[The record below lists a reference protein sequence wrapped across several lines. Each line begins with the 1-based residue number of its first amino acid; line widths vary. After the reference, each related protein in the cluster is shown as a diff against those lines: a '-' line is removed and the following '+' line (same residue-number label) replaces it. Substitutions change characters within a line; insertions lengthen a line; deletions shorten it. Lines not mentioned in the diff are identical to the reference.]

1 MARSPR
7 TDAKF
12 RRIYDGHFVAIRS
25 YCLRRLPASDV
36 NDAVAEVFLVV
47 WRRIDDVPDGDE
59 APLWLYGIARN
70 VVRNADRSARRRDR
84 LSGRLR
90 PFRSPSAPDP
100 ETLVIRRSEDDEV
113 LAALAELRPADQEIL
128 RLSIWEEL
136 SNKEIAEVL
145 DIDAHAVTMR
155 LTRARNRLAGR
166 LGMDKKRQVMW
177 ADPQPVGE
185 GGEQ

>member
-1 MARSPR
+1 VARSPR

-12 RRIYDGHFVAIRS
+12 RQIYDGHFVAMRS
-25 YCLRRLPASDV
+25 YCLRRLPVSEV

-47 WRRIDDVPDGDE
+47 WRRIDDVPNGDE

-70 VVRNADRSARRRDR
+70 VVRNADRSMRRRDR
-84 LSGRLR
+84 LHGRLR
-90 PFRSPSAPDP
+90 PFRSPPAPDP
-100 ETLVIRRSEDDEV
+100 ETLVVRRSEESEA
-113 LAALAELRPADQEIL
+113 LEELAELRPADQEIL
-128 RLSIWEEL
+128 RLSVWEEL
-136 SNKEIAEVL
+136 SNTEIAEVL
-145 DIDAHAVTMR
+145 GIDAHAVTMR

-166 LGMDKKRQVMW
+166 LGIDKKRQVTW

>member
-1 MARSPR
+1 VARSPR
-7 TDAKF
+7 TDARF

-25 YCLRRLPASDV
+25 YCLRRLPVSEV

-59 APLWLYGIARN
+59 APLWLYCIAHN
-70 VVRNADRSARRRDR
+70 VVRNVDRAARRRDR
-84 LSGRLR
+84 LNGRLR
-90 PFRSPSAPDP
+90 PFRSPSVPDP

-136 SNKEIAEVL
+136 SNTEIAEVL
-145 DIDAHAVTMR
+145 GIEAHAVTMR

-166 LGMDKKRQVMW
+166 LGIDKRRQVTW

>member
-1 MARSPR
+1 VSE
-7 TDAKF
+7 
-12 RRIYDGHFVAIRS
+12 
-25 YCLRRLPASDV
+25 V

-59 APLWLYGIARN
+59 APLWLYGIAHN
-70 VVRNADRSARRRDR
+70 VVRNADRSMRRRDR
-84 LSGRLR
+84 LHGRLR
-90 PFRSPSAPDP
+90 PFQSPSAPDP
-100 ETLVIRRSEDDEV
+100 ETLVVRRSEDDAV
-113 LAALAELRPADQEIL
+113 LAALAELRPADEEIL

-145 DIDAHAVTMR
+145 GIEPHAVTMR

-166 LGMDKKRQVMW
+166 LGMEKRRQVMW

>member
-7 TDAKF
+7 TDAEF

-25 YCLRRLPASDV
+25 YCLRRLPASEV

-59 APLWLYGIARN
+59 ASLWLYGIAHN
-70 VVRNADRSARRRDR
+70 VVRNVDRAARRRVR
-84 LSGRLR
+84 LNGRLL
-90 PFRSPSAPDP
+90 PFRPVSEPDP
-100 ETLVIRRSEDDEV
+100 ETLVIRRSEDHEV
-113 LAALAELRPADQEIL
+113 LEKLAELRPADQEIL

-136 SNKEIAEVL
+136 SNIEIAEVL
-145 DIDAHAVTMR
+145 GIEAHAATMR
-155 LTRARNRLAGR
+155 LGRARNRLAGR
-166 LGMDKKRQVMW
+166 LGMDKRRQAKW

>member
-1 MARSPR
+1 
-7 TDAKF
+7 
-12 RRIYDGHFVAIRS
+12 
-25 YCLRRLPASDV
+25 
-36 NDAVAEVFLVV
+36 VAEVFLVV
-47 WRRIDDVPDGDE
+47 WRRIDDVPDGED
-59 APLWLYGIARN
+59 APLWLYDIAHN
-70 VVRNADRSARRRDR
+70 VVRNVDRSMRRRDR
-84 LSGRLR
+84 LSERLR

-100 ETLVIRRSEDDEV
+100 ETLVVRRSEDDEV
-113 LAALAELRPADQEIL
+113 LAALTELRPTDQEIL

-145 DIDAHAVTMR
+145 GIDPHAVTMR

>member
-12 RRIYDGHFVAIRS
+12 RRIYDGHFTAMRS
-25 YCLRRLPASDV
+25 YCLRRLPVSEV

-47 WRRIDDVPDGDE
+47 WKRIDDVPDGDE
-59 APLWLYGIARN
+59 APLWLYGIAHN
-70 VVRNADRSARRRDR
+70 VVRNADRSARRRGR
-84 LSGRLR
+84 LNGRLR

-100 ETLVIRRSEDDEV
+100 EALVIRRSEDSEL
-113 LAALAELRPADQEIL
+113 LAMLAELRPADQEIL

-136 SNKEIAEVL
+136 SNTEIAEVL
-145 DIDAHAVTMR
+145 DIEAHAVTMR
-155 LTRARNRLAGR
+155 LTRARNRLAKR
-166 LGMDKKRQVMW
+166 LGMDKRRQVKW